1 MTGITSM
8 KSFRAPWVFIFFM
21 YLALVGI
28 FPIYAEAG
36 EANWVFMGFT
46 KYRDALYIEMN
57 SVYYPSHTVAG
68 VWSLIAPSKKSKYL
82 QEVKRE
88 LKNVKKSAGGFKYSE
103 ILNEIDCT
111 NNRIR
116 YLQIVYFNKEGETIH
131 SATTSDGEWKTI
143 SSGSLWDTLRKAVCK
158 N

>member
-1 MTGITSM
+1 MTGITFM
-8 KSFRAPWVFIFFM
+8 KSLRVIWFFVFFT
-21 YLALVGI
+21 YGVLVGLM
-28 FPIYAEAG
+28 PVYAEAG
-36 EANWVFMGFT
+36 EVKWIFIGFT

-57 SVYYPSHTVAG
+57 SISHSSYNIAG

-88 LKNVKKSAGGFKYSE
+88 LKKFKKSARGFKYSE

-111 NNRIR
+111 NSRIR
-116 YLQIVYFNKEGETIH
+116 YLQIVYLNKDGGTIH
-131 SATTSDGEWKTI
+131 TASTSDLEWKPI
-143 SSGSLWDTLRKAVCK
+143 SSGSLWNDVRNTICE